1 MPSNSSFSR
10 RALLATGI
18 GAVAWA
24 VDSDRGNPQD
34 LAALTLK
41 KASELVRRK
50 TVSPVDLTQAC
61 LKRIE
66 QYNPLVNAFITISGE
81 SALATARS
89 RESEAQRGN
98 WRGPLHGIPI
108 ALKDNIDNT
117 MAKTVA
123 EGNYFKYHIQT
134 EDADDVVP
142 GLQAG

>member
-10 RALLATGI
+10 RAFLATGI

-24 VDSDRGNPQD
+24 ADSGRENPQD

-66 QYNPLVNAFITISGE
+66 QYNPLV
-81 SALATARS
+81 
-89 RESEAQRGN
+89 
-98 WRGPLHGIPI
+98 
-108 ALKDNIDNT
+108 
-117 MAKTVA
+117 
-123 EGNYFKYHIQT
+123 
-134 EDADDVVP
+134 
-142 GLQAG
+142 